1 MFDHRND
8 GEKLVVLSCLI
19 IEMINKIGAGAYG
32 LSNYRNDGEKL
43 VMSVN
48 DSA

>member
-1 MFDHRND
+1 MTVKNLRPVVSYHRND
-8 GEKLVVLSCLI
+8 K
-19 IEMINKIGAGAYG
+19 NKIGAGAYG
-32 LSNYRNDGEKL
+32 RPTYRNDGEKL